1 MSYHRAAGRP
11 RSWPRPVELEPNQK
25 RPQNLDVLIAPDARG
40 GWLVE
45 WYDLDGNVTD
55 DVRSMRCRQWH
66 TAQAYALALLSG
78 GGG

>member
-1 MSYHRAAGRP
+1 MTFRRAAGRP
-11 RSWPRPVELEPNQK
+11 RSWPRPVEFEPNQK
-25 RPQNLDVLIAPDARG
+25 GRQNLDVRIAAHPAG

-45 WYDLDGNVTD
+45 WYDLDGNGTD

-66 TAQAYALALLSG
+66 TAQAYTWALLSG